1 MKKNHIITK
10 MENFNEPIKINLI
23 KFEKFNILNI
33 FKSKK
38 SFNSIIKDN
47 IDKIKEENGLRIK
60 KDDIDIEIKILNDI
74 FKEYDFHQ
82 NKSFNDIYK
91 DLLDRASEML
101 KKQVDYYFFQH
112 PDNKKN
118 KTKYYKHLEQTISDL
133 LRFKINEKI

>member
-10 MENFNEPIKINLI
+10 MENFNEPIKINLT

-60 KDDIDIEIKILNDI
+60 KEDIDIEMN
-74 FKEYDFHQ
+74 YT
-82 NKSFNDIYK
+82 SAK
-91 DLLDRASEML
+91 D
-101 KKQVDYYFFQH
+101 
-112 PDNKKN
+112 
-118 KTKYYKHLEQTISDL
+118 
-133 LRFKINEKI
+133 